1 MFDARIP
8 YAGAS
13 MEQLQEKFRVVKR
26 LISQVSSMKKPSNF
40 TYIDCYDLS
49 NELETLKRCIEAAI
63 ERKRNEKEGYGQTHS
78 NDC

>member
-13 MEQLQEKFRVVKR
+13 MEQLQGMLRVVKR
-26 LISQVSSMKKPSNF
+26 LISQVGSMTKPSNF

-49 NELETLKRCIEAAI
+49 TELETLKRCIEAAI
-63 ERKRNEKEGYGQTHS
+63 ERKHHEEK
-78 NDC
+78 